1 MVELKHYDIKDIEA
15 IDDERVKA
23 AKPGQVVSCTRVY
36 IKSEADKVIA
46 ELKADYKE
54 ACDRLQTAN
63 LIKDEQKAKAD
74 KLLSCLKYLQSGYES
89 ILENLK
95 KDEAG
100 FASTQLHYT
109 RDRFNELK
117 GIQNYLVNHSLISI
131 DENSAFRDIRK
142 EIAEIIQK
150 RLQERLL
157 WLARGIDRTIE
168 SRKQKGCYKG
178 EFDTA
183 TILANAFNDILGRE
197 YGKIFDGHPE
207 NE

>member
-1 MVELKHYDIKDIEA
+1 MLCDELKSYVCGGWLCDKEAYPKKDVDEA
-15 IDDERVKA
+15 
-23 AKPGQVVSCTRVY
+23 
-36 IKSEADKVIA
+36 IA

-131 DENSAFRDIRK
+131 GENSAFQDVRK

-157 WLARGIDRTIE
+157 WLARGINESIE
-168 SRKQKGCYKG
+168 IRKQKGCYKG

-183 TILANAFNDILGRE
+183 TILANAFNDILGHD
-197 YGKIFDGHPE
+197 YGKNFTGHPDKE
-207 NE
+207 SNL

>member
-1 MVELKHYDIKDIEA
+1 MPTVNGDFNGLVNFVTSKNGKELIFNTE
-15 IDDERVKA
+15 
-23 AKPGQVVSCTRVY
+23 VS
-36 IKSEADKVIA
+36 VI
-46 ELKADYKE
+46 
-54 ACDRLQTAN
+54 
-63 LIKDEQKAKAD
+63 DEQNVHT
-74 KLLSCLKYLQSGYES
+74 KYLQSGYES

-131 DENSAFRDIRK
+131 DENSTFQDVRE

-157 WLARGIDRTIE
+157 WLARGINESIE
-168 SRKQKGCYKG
+168 IRKKKGRYNG

-183 TILANAFNDILGRE
+183 TILANAFNDILGRDF
-197 YGKIFDGHPE
+197 GKSFTGHPE
-207 NE
+207 KD

>member
-1 MVELKHYDIKDIEA
+1 MNQTTI
-15 IDDERVKA
+15 RVKMNEHFKHLNRSYNA
-23 AKPGQVVSCTRVY
+23 
-36 IKSEADKVIA
+36 ILKS
-46 ELKADYKE
+46 L
-54 ACDRLQTAN
+54 R
-63 LIKDEQKAKAD
+63 
-74 KLLSCLKYLQSGYES
+74 
-89 ILENLK
+89 

-109 RDRFNELK
+109 RDRFEELK
-117 GIQNYLVNHSLISI
+117 GVQNYLANHSLISI
-131 DENSAFRDIRK
+131 DENSAFRDIRE
-142 EIAEIIQK
+142 EITEIIHK

-157 WLARGIDRTIE
+157 WLARGINESIE
-168 SRKQKGCYKG
+168 IRKQKGCYKG

>member
-1 MVELKHYDIKDIEA
+1 MKTVNGDFNGLVNFVTSKNGKELICNTEGSV
-15 IDDERVKA
+15 ID
-23 AKPGQVVSCTRVY
+23 GQNFHV
-36 IKSEADKVIA
+36 
-46 ELKADYKE
+46 
-54 ACDRLQTAN
+54 
-63 LIKDEQKAKAD
+63 
-74 KLLSCLKYLQSGYES
+74 KYLQSGYES

-109 RDRFNELK
+109 RDRFNDLK

-131 DENSAFRDIRK
+131 DENRSFQDIRK
-142 EIAEIIQK
+142 EIAEIIQN

-157 WLARGIDRTIE
+157 WLARGINESIE
-168 SRKQKGCYKG
+168 IRKQKGRYNG

-197 YGKIFDGHPE
+197 YGKIFDGHPG